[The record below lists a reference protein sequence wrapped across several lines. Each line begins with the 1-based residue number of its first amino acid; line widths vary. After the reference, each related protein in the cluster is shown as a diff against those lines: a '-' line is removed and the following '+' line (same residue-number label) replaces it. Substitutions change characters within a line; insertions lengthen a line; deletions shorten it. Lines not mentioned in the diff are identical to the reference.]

1 MCFASTLASRP
12 PSFAFLDLRNEHR
25 QQPSIFY
32 HSPTFTERIV
42 NEALRILRE
51 EAFELS
57 SIPTGREVS
66 ELRRAAL
73 RG

>member
-42 NEALRILRE
+42 ARLWASYVE
-51 EAFELS
+51 
-57 SIPTGREVS
+57 
-66 ELRRAAL
+66 RRPNCQL
-73 RG
+73 YLPVKRSPNF